1 VVLLKTAYCY
11 QTGVGVHTPD
21 TIVQPVRN
29 DHSPQL
35 GPLAVMVASE
45 GDIALLRDRIALPNE
60 RKLFM
65 SRLYY
70 DKQNPRS
77 PAVVGPLMGAPYAA
91 ALLELVH
98 AWGAEQVL
106 FLGWCGSIH
115 HTLATGDIL
124 LPSGALIDE
133 GTSLHYRQSA
143 GGLIQ
148 PDPMLHTRVFKA
160 LESNKIAFESGV
172 VWTTDAVFRETRD
185 KVENFRQKGARAVE
199 MELSALLSVAA
210 FHHFATAGMLAVSD
224 ELFTGQW
231 QPGFR
236 NERFKQSR
244 KRLVEVIG
252 GLVQTDTAS

>member
-1 VVLLKTAYCY
+1 MHP
-11 QTGVGVHTPD
+11 QD

-45 GDIALLRDRIALPNE
+45 GDIVFLRDHMALPDE
-60 RKLFM
+60 RKVFM

-70 DKQNPRS
+70 DKQNPRV
-77 PAVVGPLMGAPYAA
+77 PPVVGPFMGAPYAV
-91 ALLELVH
+91 ALLELLH

-133 GTSLHYRQSA
+133 GTSLHYRQCA
-143 GGLIQ
+143 GGLVQ
-148 PDPMLHTRVFKA
+148 PDPVLHTRVFKA
-160 LESNKIAFESGV
+160 LENDKIAFESGI
-172 VWTTDAVFRETRD
+172 VWSTDAVFRETRD
-185 KVENFRQKGARAVE
+185 KVERFRQKGARAVE
-199 MELSALLSVAA
+199 MELSALFSAAA
-210 FHHFATAGMLAVSD
+210 FHHFATAGILAVSD

-236 NERFKQSR
+236 NERFLRAR
-244 KRLVEVIG
+244 KKLAEVIS
-252 GLVQTDTAS
+252 GLVQADSAP

>member
-1 VVLLKTAYCY
+1 M
-11 QTGVGVHTPD
+11 HTPD

-35 GPLAVMVASE
+35 GPLAVMVASD
-45 GDIALLRDRIALPNE
+45 GDIALLRERIDLPDN

-70 DKQNPRS
+70 NRQNPRI
-77 PAVVGPLMGAPYAA
+77 PAVVGPLMGAPYAVA
-91 ALLELVH
+91 ILEMLH

-106 FLGWCGSIH
+106 FMGWCGSIH
-115 HTLATGDIL
+115 GTLTSGDIL

-143 GGLIQ
+143 GGLVQ
-148 PDPMLHTRVFKA
+148 PDPMLHTRVFKS
-160 LESNKIAFESGV
+160 LESGNVAFESGI

-185 KVENFRQKGARAVE
+185 KVESFRQKGARAVE

-210 FHHFATAGMLAVSD
+210 FHHFATAGILAVSD
-224 ELFTGQW
+224 ELFSGQW
-231 QPGFR
+231 KPGFS
-236 NERFKQSR
+236 NERFLQSR
-244 KRLVEVIG
+244 KRIVDVIG
-252 GLVQTDTAS
+252 GLVQSDNAS